1 MTSEKHYKIGNQ
13 TRRLL
18 AIFYIIV
25 GIALVGYFAIENST
39 SPPHILVLGLLSLF
53 AGYTIFAPG
62 KWTIP
67 IIVGLFFVG
76 ITFGITTLFHSI
88 MLQSFVDALLLHLSL
103 IVYMI
108 LLVIASMYIISR
120 RENFN

>member
-1 MTSEKHYKIGNQ
+1 MTSETDYKIGNQ

-18 AIFYIIV
+18 AIFYFAV
-25 GIALVGYFAIENST
+25 GIALLGYFAFENST

-53 AGYTIFAPG
+53 AGYTIIVPR

-76 ITFGITTLFHSI
+76 ITFGITTLFHSV

-103 IVYMI
+103 IIYMI
-108 LLVIASMYIISR
+108 LLVIVSVYIISR
-120 RENFN
+120 RENFD